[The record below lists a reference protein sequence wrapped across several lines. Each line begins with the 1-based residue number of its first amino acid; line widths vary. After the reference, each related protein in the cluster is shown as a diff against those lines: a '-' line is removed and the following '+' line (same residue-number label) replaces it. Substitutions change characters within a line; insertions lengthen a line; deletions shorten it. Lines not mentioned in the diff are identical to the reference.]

1 MSYKD
6 SMTFQKVVTQGADKS
21 EVFESTWK
29 NHGFDG
35 AVQEAGTK
43 TTVPLQRVVGTDSE
57 EEEKQALKFLEEK
70 TGEWQKGKVKR
81 TAATLNTGG
90 IEAKVVKDEGQMETK
105 TMDIGEV
112 DNFTPLV
119 FDPEIVSILQ
129 KKAPVLDLIPQE
141 GQEGFSAVYNI
152 VDQRDDPL
160 GYLSEADAVDL
171 SNNSAS
177 DVGFAK
183 DEVDMTRYVDKVT
196 ISDFTQAA
204 ASHYMNVEDTTLGEK
219 VGQHA
224 RRKAQQIFYG
234 DPTQDTQ
241 TGFIGDA
248 EGFKGLTGFAS
259 DAGNVIDK
267 SGTSSNFIKDIK
279 DEIRQMQQDE
289 AVDKDNLVI
298 VTSHEFFDV
307 LENEADFDNLR
318 TDPSDRTVNVG
329 LNQLQIASV
338 PVIPS
343 SNIDSYTDTGNGTT
357 YNAGDPGDVFIMS
370 SRTARFRALMPLTMV
385 PLAKNGLSES
395 VALAEFGALVEKSQ
409 GNFVRHLQ
417 AYAI

>member
-1 MSYKD
+1 MSYTD

-21 EVFESTWK
+21 EIFKTVWK
-29 NHGFDG
+29 NNGLDG
-35 AVQEAGTK
+35 AIQEAGTK
-43 TTVPLQRVVGTDSE
+43 TTTPISRVVNADQSE
-57 EEEKQALKFLEEK
+57 EERKQALRFLEEK
-70 TGEWQKGKVKR
+70 SGEWQKGKIKR
-81 TAATLNTGG
+81 TAATLNNGEV
-90 IEAKVVKDEGQMETK
+90 EAKVVKDEGKMEVK

-129 KKAPVLDLIPQE
+129 KKAPILDVIPQE

-160 GYLSEADAVDL
+160 GYISETDAVDL
-171 SNNSAS
+171 SNNSAT

-183 DEVDMTRYVDKVT
+183 DEVDMTRYVDKVN

-224 RRKAQQIFYG
+224 RRKAQQIYYG
-234 DPTQDTQ
+234 DPSQDTG

-267 SGTSSNFIKDIK
+267 STITSDFIKNIK
-279 DEIRQMQQDE
+279 DEVRQMQQDE
-289 AVDKDNLVI
+289 AVDKNNLVI
-298 VTSHEFFDV
+298 VTSHEFYDR
-307 LENEADFDNLR
+307 LENEADFDNVT
-318 TDPSDRTVNVG
+318 TDATTQTVNVG
-329 LNQLQIASV
+329 LRDLTIAGV
-338 PVIPS
+338 PVLPS
-343 SNIDSYTDTGNGTT
+343 SNIDSYTDDT
-357 YNAGDPGDVFIMS
+357 YSAGDPGDVFIMS
-370 SRTARFRALMPLTMV
+370 NRTARFRALMPLTMV
-385 PLAKNGLSES
+385 PLAKQGLSES
-395 VALAEFGALVEKSQ
+395 VALAEYGALVEKSQ

-417 AYAI
+417 AYDF